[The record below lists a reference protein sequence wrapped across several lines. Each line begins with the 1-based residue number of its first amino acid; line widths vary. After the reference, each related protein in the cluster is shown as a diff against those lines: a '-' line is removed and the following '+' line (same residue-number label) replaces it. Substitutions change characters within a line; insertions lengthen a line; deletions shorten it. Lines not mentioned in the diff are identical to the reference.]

1 MSLQYDDIKEV
12 ELIVRGEVQG
22 AGYRQYVAKI
32 GRKLKLAGF
41 VENRKD
47 GTVRIRCKGEKN
59 AVLEF
64 KRQINVKNPEGAP
77 LIEVEDIKE
86 TQLAQGKIKKKFFE
100 EKYSDSKAEMSQ
112 GFSTGMNY
120 MNLFRAESRANFG
133 ELDKT
138 MNRVDNTINKMD
150 NTIDTFRAESQ
161 ANFGK
166 LDETM
171 NRVDNTIN
179 KMDNTIDTFRAESKS
194 GMEQINKTTSGLKN
208 ETVTRFDRLDKK
220 YDKISQAMFEV
231 VTAINERNKTFESR
245 MEITEKSI
253 ESLLKILAQKKT

>member
-22 AGYRQYVAKI
+22 VGYRQYVAKI

-41 VENRKD
+41 VETLKD
-47 GTVRIRCKGEKN
+47 GTVRIRCKGEEN

-112 GFSTGMNY
+112 GFSTGMGY
-120 MNLFRAESRANFG
+120 MNLFRAESR
-133 ELDKT
+133 
-138 MNRVDNTINKMD
+138 
-150 NTIDTFRAESQ
+150 

-179 KMDNTIDTFRAESKS
+179 KMDNTIDTFRAESKL

-245 MEITEKSI
+245 MEKTDKSI